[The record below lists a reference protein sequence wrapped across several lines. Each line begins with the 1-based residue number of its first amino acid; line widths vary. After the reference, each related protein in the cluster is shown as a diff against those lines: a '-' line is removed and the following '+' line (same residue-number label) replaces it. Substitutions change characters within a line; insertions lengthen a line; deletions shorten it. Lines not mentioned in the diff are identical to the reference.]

1 MSYFKKTHPFLQLL
15 IFAGIAVG
23 CFMIFGFIGT
33 LVLAKVTGLDLM
45 ELSDPDKWDYSNP
58 ALLSFIRGMLVIQF
72 IGLFIIPVFVF

>member
-15 IFAGIAVG
+15 IFAGISVG

-33 LVLAKVTGLDLM
+33 LLLAKVTGLDLM

-58 ALLSFIRGMLVIQF
+58 ALLTFVRGMLV
-72 IGLFIIPVFVF
+72 